1 MDEDSLKQFL
11 SISQIL
17 RKRVYSIHM
26 PESIILD
33 LDSTLLNAYA
43 IKILFKNMSK
53 TKADNEITDF
63 TVYPLEGIWKRA
75 DGEGFDKD
83 KLKYRLMIKQPDFI
97 TKDVFTEAFNNVKKK
112 KPNILYD
119 EISFEEIED
128 GKSIQILHIGSYDN
142 EPESFEM
149 MDKLANESNL
159 TRTADYHR
167 EIYLTS
173 KAVTEK
179 QKTILR
185 YMVGIN
191 NIG

>member
-17 RKRVYSIHM
+17 RKRVYSIQM

-43 IKILFKNMSK
+43 IKMLFKNMSK

-63 TVYPLEGIWKRA
+63 TVYPLDGIWETA

-97 TKDVFTEAFNNVKKK
+97 TKDIFTEAFNNVKKK

-185 YMVGIN
+185 YMV
-191 NIG
+191 

>member
-43 IKILFKNMSK
+43 IKMLFKNMSK

-63 TVYPLEGIWKRA
+63 TVYPLEGIWKKA

-83 KLKYRLMIKQPDFI
+83 KLKYRLMIKQPDFMI
-97 TKDVFTEAFNNVKKK
+97 
-112 KPNILYD
+112 
-119 EISFEEIED
+119 
-128 GKSIQILHIGSYDN
+128 
-142 EPESFEM
+142 M
-149 MDKLANESNL
+149 NL
-159 TRTADYHR
+159 SH
-167 EIYLTS
+167 L
-173 KAVTEK
+173 K
-179 QKTILR
+179 
-185 YMVGIN
+185 
-191 NIG
+191 